1 MVQCDSKVFF
11 PDDPAQAPQFS
22 DCPRQAE
29 AIRRTSHSIV
39 KLCAKCAEVWDEQDE
54 QDREDIAT
62 DEALVEAPASNASK
76 FSIGVSAITPIGEAR
91 HRAL

>member
-1 MVQCDSKVFF
+1 MSQCDSKVFF

-29 AIRRTSHSIV
+29 TIRRTSHSIV
-39 KLCAKCAEVWDEQDE
+39 HLCAKCAEIWDEQDSE
-54 QDREDIAT
+54 GIAT
-62 DEALVEAPASNASK
+62 DEGFVEAPASNAPK
-76 FSIGVSAITPIGEAR
+76 FGMGVSAVTPMGEAR